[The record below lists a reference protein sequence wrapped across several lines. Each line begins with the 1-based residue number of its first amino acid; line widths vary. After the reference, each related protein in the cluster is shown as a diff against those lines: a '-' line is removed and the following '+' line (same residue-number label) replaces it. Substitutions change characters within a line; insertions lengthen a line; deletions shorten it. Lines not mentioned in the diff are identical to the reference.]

1 MATAT
6 TVKANGTAKKTQSNV
21 ALKTAEKAKA
31 TQTKST
37 TVTEKL
43 AEDAI
48 TNPKPISLDDRINKF
63 QKLQGLTN
71 QRERLMITL
80 TSLTKFKY
88 NNGDSCVFLI
98 RDENG
103 EEFKTSNTNLI
114 KLVTNHLQDTLL
126 VRKNQLEEEILKFE
140 L

>member
-6 TVKANGTAKKTQSNV
+6 TVKVNGTTKKT
-21 ALKTAEKAKA
+21 TA
-31 TQTKST
+31 T
-37 TVTEKL
+37 TVKTTEKPKANQSKPSSVTKKL
-43 AEDAI
+43 AQEAV
-48 TNPKPISLDDRINKF
+48 TNTKPVSLDDRINNF
-63 QKLQGLTN
+63 QKLRGLAN

-80 TSLTKFKY
+80 TNLTKFKY
-88 NNGDSCVFLI
+88 NNSESCVFLI

-126 VRKNQLEEEILKFE
+126 VRKNQIEEDILKFE

>member
-6 TVKANGTAKKTQSNV
+6 VKQNGTAKKTQSTV
-21 ALKTAEKAKA
+21 AVKTSEKAKA
-31 TQTKST
+31 TSATKKLVQEVIPP
-37 TVTEKL
+37 VT
-43 AEDAI
+43 
-48 TNPKPISLDDRINKF
+48 KPISLHDRMNNF
-63 QKLQGLTN
+63 EKLNGLAN
-71 QRERLMITL
+71 QRTRLMTTL

-103 EEFKTSNTNLI
+103 EEFKTTNTNLI
-114 KLVTNHLQDTLL
+114 QLVTNHLQDTLL
-126 VRKNQLEEEILKFE
+126 HRKEEIEKKIVQFE

>member
-6 TVKANGTAKKTQSNV
+6 VKQNGTAKKTQSAIAV
-21 ALKTAEKAKA
+21 KTAEKAKA
-31 TQTKST
+31 TESKST
-37 TVTEKL
+37 PVTKKL

-71 QRERLMITL
+71 QRERLMMTL
-80 TSLTKFKY
+80 TNLTKFKY